1 MKSKA
6 HPSRARMGH
15 PAGPGEC
22 AARDLGVVIF
32 DDVEEVVEAHDPIQ
46 LIQRSMDAHSR
57 DGKSGHSLQPLRR
70 RCGASGEFPVA
81 PIAPDVHL
89 VGHALDIPF

>member
-46 LIQRSMDAHSR
+46 LIQRSMDAYSR

-70 RCGASGEFPVA
+70 RCSNTM
-81 PIAPDVHL
+81 DL
-89 VGHALDIPF
+89 